1 MDFRSP
7 VSEPSVPPLSVT
19 EGAEVVQV
27 TAMTAGS
34 DCSAEAAV
42 LHPPQDHLLM
52 DVPASS
58 AAALAQAEVQTTL
71 PAIDTVSFWAEWNAH
86 KEKLQCTVDEYIVK
100 QEQLVKG
107 LMLQDMSTIF
117 RGEKKASLNRVPS
130 CSSSQL
136 TGLSP
141 SWDFGVGA
149 GSPQISDLGSSNTQ
163 ASNFKSGSLFMRL
176 SRSGG
181 SAGRGLSALGSI
193 DILGEDSE
201 PSTALSSPRPLR
213 SVVRERFINTYD
225 SSKRRDLQ
233 ATHVDK
239 LAATV
244 SSRFKGSAADVPPL
258 AVMVISWW
266 HSLKEPNHTSRLAK
280 VVLHRYFDL
289 VIVLVILCN
298 AICTAWQANREMESL
313 GSGYGPATPLD
324 LVFVIIYTLELVL
337 KLMVHRMYFFCNSD
351 MFGNVT
357 FARSLRLFK
366 MGKILRIF
374 RAMRLMK
381 ELRVM
386 LASIVGSCSSLF
398 WSFVMIGM
406 ILFIFSLVFIQQ
418 MTEQLSTTD
427 PLTNPLWDQQRHYFR
442 NVERTILTLLESTM
456 GGLDWD
462 TIYLL
467 VAPLGWPYVWLFIFY
482 IAFFNFALINILTGI
497 FVENAMKLAMPDEQ
511 EAHQAHREQVARDMI
526 ELRRIVLAM
535 DYDGDGQILKDEFVM
550 LASHEEVKRVFALVG
565 LDLGNPGIFFHMI
578 ADSDSDRFTT
588 EQFVERAVHMKGHA
602 SSVDLQ
608 SLIHQVSVVSHALQQ
623 FRAATETSFKQQDL
637 QRIRLSQEQELRR
650 LDQEEQKWSKDEKAH
665 QMHEHGWG
673 DGQWNANDG
682 YTGPHDEEDTMPL
695 VDKELLERRG
705 AEAEEDDERGCS
717 VYEQPG
723 AFNVSNL

>member
-406 ILFIFSLVFIQQ
+406 INYIFALFFMQQ
-418 MTEQLSTTD
+418 MTVELSANQLD
-427 PLTNPLWDQQRHYFR
+427 PPDSVEWESQRFFFR
-442 NVERTILTLLESTM
+442 SVERTCLTLMEATM

-462 TIYLL
+462 VVFKLIE
-467 VAPLGWPYVWLFIFY
+467 PLGLVYVLAFIFY
-482 IAFFNFALINILTGI
+482 IAFFNFAVLNILTGI
-497 FVENAMKLAMPDEQ
+497 FVENAMKLCKPDFLEAFAMQRDQ
-511 EAHQAHREQVARDMI
+511 RQREEK
-526 ELRRIVLAM
+526 ELHRIVTAM
-535 DYDGDGQILKDEFVM
+535 DLDDDGRIIKDDFVAMASFPEVTRCFAAVGIDVCDPVASFKMVASPEGHEVFSVDDFVDRMKKMKLNMHSGIDLHGLQSQAYELKDSLEQIRC
-550 LASHEEVKRVFALVG
+550 SQQEEYHKE
-565 LDLGNPGIFFHMI
+565 LGNLR
-578 ADSDSDRFTT
+578 A
-588 EQFVERAVHMKGHA
+588 QFVA
-602 SSVDLQ
+602 SSVALASTQPLSAGRFPPEGRELGDEVALPKVYDEGRGPPRGLGMGSV
-608 SLIHQVSVVSHALQQ
+608 SL
-623 FRAATETSFKQQDL
+623 
-637 QRIRLSQEQELRR
+637 
-650 LDQEEQKWSKDEKAH
+650 
-665 QMHEHGWG
+665 
-673 DGQWNANDG
+673 
-682 YTGPHDEEDTMPL
+682 
-695 VDKELLERRG
+695 
-705 AEAEEDDERGCS
+705 
-717 VYEQPG
+717 
-723 AFNVSNL
+723 